1 MKVCQKRMTTAAP
14 LSPCMSSCPAL
25 AGTESVPDSKFYA
38 LSIKFST
45 KFAYLLLSYLIKVNL
60 LQDLG

>member
-1 MKVCQKRMTTAAP
+1 MTTAAP
-14 LSPCMSSCPAL
+14 LSPCISSCPAL
-25 AGTESVPDSKFYA
+25 AGTESVLDSKFYA

-45 KFAYLLLSYLIKVNL
+45 KFAYLLLSYLVKVNL